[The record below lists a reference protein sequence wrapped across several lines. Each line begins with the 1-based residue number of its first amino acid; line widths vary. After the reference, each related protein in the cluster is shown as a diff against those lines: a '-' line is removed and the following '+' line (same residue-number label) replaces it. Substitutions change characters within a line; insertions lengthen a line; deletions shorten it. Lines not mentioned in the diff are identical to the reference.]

1 MINEIYPQAPY
12 SDFSIYCFINY
23 RKKRAYPVEADTY
36 QIWAVSPVAA
46 KIIHYL

>member
-1 MINEIYPQAPY
+1 MRIICLY
-12 SDFSIYCFINY
+12 
-23 RKKRAYPVEADTY
+23 RAYPVEADTY

>member
-1 MINEIYPQAPY
+1 ME
-12 SDFSIYCFINY
+12 
-23 RKKRAYPVEADTY
+23 RTLRAYPVEADTY